1 MIIATTVTI
10 TKTANKSQIRSIGAD
25 EFVSTFLISDSLPP
39 TYFHYHHHRHHH
51 YYYYYYY
58 LYLQVSISLSKP
70 LYLQQ

>member
-1 MIIATTVTI
+1 MYKGMIIATTVTI

-25 EFVSTFLISDSLPP
+25 KFVSTFLISDSLPP

-58 LYLQVSISLSKP
+58 LYL
-70 LYLQQ
+70 

>member
-25 EFVSTFLISDSLPP
+25 KFVSTSLISDSLPP